1 MKFKIFNPV
10 IFWKIVYGLKNSK
23 YVERFNLKKED
34 VIIFDESLIHSNLNN
49 LWINLIV
56 RLEI

>member
-1 MKFKIFNPV
+1 MDKQ
-10 IFWKIVYGLKNSK
+10 NSK

-49 LWINLIV
+49 LGINLIV